1 MGVMSEPTGE
11 QKELAE
17 KLKILD
23 KDVKI
28 LWNLKGLVSLID
40 GLITIPIIKDIDESV
55 RHFLMEYSA
64 LFGIRK
70 DLSDL
75 KFANKVYGIDTSHIK
90 YQQYHEDV
98 PVMYAFTS
106 VHLNEES
113 RIIMVKNNYHPIIPL
128 DTKGIL
134 GHGIPKEKAM
144 EIVNSLFNAE
154 TRLARGIS
162 AELVVYP
169 KDDEFYLAW
178 EVRIA
183 LKGPSEG
190 HHVYVNVEDGKIIN
204 KINVFRRKTTGKGRV
219 FIPNPVVALKDQ
231 SPSPDSEIPEDCY
244 TAVVLR
250 GLDGSGFLRGEYV
263 DTFDTPGRAYET
275 SLLFYYKRGD
285 SRFCEV
291 MAYYHIDSFQ
301 RFIQELGFKNICN
314 KQVKVNA
321 WAEGIGSYFD
331 PDTSTITYGSI
342 GIPDAEDAD
351 IIIHEYAHAI
361 MESQTPFLGMT
372 DEGCAMEQGFGD
384 FLAVC
389 YFSEEGDGFNRECMG
404 EWSGI
409 GKVLHCI
416 RRVDNQ
422 KYYPEDFR
430 GVGNC
435 DSDAEIWSAALWDMY
450 LALGGNSK
458 EKDNRI
464 KSRDR
469 SIRLVLQSNFF
480 LNPLSKF
487 VDGAEAIVTANKH
500 LYKGKDE
507 EKIRGAFIKRG
518 FF

>member
-1 MGVMSEPTGE
+1 MGVMFELTGE
-11 QKELAE
+11 QEELAE
-17 KLKILD
+17 RLKNLD

-28 LWNLKGLVSLID
+28 LWNRKGVVSMID
-40 GLITIPIIKDIDESV
+40 GLITIPVIRDIDESV

-64 LFGIRK
+64 LFGIRN

-75 KFANKVYGIDTSHIK
+75 KFTTKVYGIGTSHIR

-98 PVMYAFTS
+98 PVTCAFTS
-106 VHLNEES
+106 VHPNEKS
-113 RIIMVKNNYHPIIPL
+113 RIIMVKNNYHPVIPL

-134 GHGIPKEKAM
+134 ERGIPKEKAIK
-144 EIVNSLFNAE
+144 IVNSFFNAG
-154 TRLARGIS
+154 TRLKRDTS
-162 AELVVYP
+162 AELVIYP
-169 KDDEFYLAW
+169 KDEQYYLAW
-178 EVRIA
+178 KVCIS
-183 LKGPSEG
+183 LKRPSEG
-190 HHVYVNVEDGKIIN
+190 YHVYVNVEDGKVIN
-204 KINVFRRKTTGKGRV
+204 KINIFKRKTIGKGRV
-219 FIPNPVVALKDQ
+219 FIPNPIVALKDQ
-231 SPSPDSEIPEDCY
+231 SPSPDSDISEDYYIP
-244 TAVVLR
+244 VVLR

-263 DTFDTPGRAYET
+263 DTCDTPVRAYET

-301 RFIQELGFKNICN
+301 RFIQKLGFKNICN
-314 KQVKVNA
+314 RQVKVNA
-321 WAEGIGSYFD
+321 CAEGVGSYFD
-331 PDTSTITYGSI
+331 PDTGAITYGSTR
-342 GIPDAEDAD
+342 IPDAEDAD

-361 MESQTPFLGMT
+361 MECQTHFFGMT
-372 DEGCAMEQGFGD
+372 DEGSAMEQGFGD
-384 FLAVC
+384 FLAAC

-409 GKVLHCI
+409 GNVLNCV
-416 RRVDNQ
+416 RRVDSQ

-435 DSDAEIWSAALWDMY
+435 DSDSEIWSAALWDMY

-458 EKDNRI
+458 EKDKRI

-480 LNPLSKF
+480 LNPLSGF
-487 VDGAEAIVTANKH
+487 IDGAEAIIMANKH

-507 EKIRGAFIKRG
+507 GKIKGAFIKRG